1 MHAVH
6 LPFRHH
12 WQSAALAA
20 LLTLAFMALTLMT
33 AGQLTIDSPPK
44 RATTP
49 TQVAV
54 PQVLAPAGQPSDV
67 STWLRPLA
75 TPAPL
80 LEASRSE

>member
-20 LLTLAFMALTLMT
+20 LLTLALMALTLMA
-33 AGQLTIDSPPK
+33 AGQLSIDSTPE
-44 RATTP
+44 RSTTP

-54 PQVLAPAGQPSDV
+54 PQVSAPATRPPDV
-67 STWLRPLA
+67 TSWLAPLA

-80 LEASRSE
+80 LEASRGE